1 LLQLQGGKCLLCGA
15 EESESKRRLSV
26 DHNHMTGAIRGL
38 LCSMCNAVVGWA
50 ERVTNL
56 DEIKDYVDNDIVS
69 QYGDIF
75 ESQKPQVLKE

>member
-1 LLQLQGGKCLLCGA
+1 
-15 EESESKRRLSV
+15 
-26 DHNHMTGAIRGL
+26 
-38 LCSMCNAVVGWA
+38 MCNAVVGWA